1 MAGPNPDS
9 FERARKRFVASLK
22 PELQQQFSTCSVQD
36 VHATIR
42 DIQSKQAKEGKQRH
56 MQRLQS
62 FVEAMEQFGK
72 IIEVFLN
79 AHEVVCFGPI
89 KFLLTVRF
97 LQIDTGDE
105 VPPANFVPAIPGL
118 LHYRDTFEKSSE
130 VAKVLEDYYSDI
142 LNFHHEALAVFSRP
156 KWKML
161 FNSTWKT
168 FETNFGPILQSLG
181 RRRELLE
188 SIKATAMLDGIQR
201 LREDQKIIQDE
212 QLKQAG
218 IQERERHR
226 LLVRE
231 IKVKLQSPDYQ
242 VDQEISTEDRN
253 GVASGSWLFTAPAF
267 QTWYD
272 SERPD
277 GRIMYIHGI
286 PGAGITKATSSDGKW
301 ELTVRAGKTTLM
313 STVVEKLLNEKLS
326 SDRQNSVSYFY
337 FKYRQKNTHN
347 SFLRAFLD
355 QLINQ
360 NIHLSSVVSDE
371 LSNMEAVNLRA
382 TKKLEELV
390 KEALE
395 TYRNSFLVL
404 DGLDEC
410 SEEQTEATVEWLL
423 SLINNGRQGLPLRIL
438 LSGQRDGVLDRL
450 LEPYP
455 SISLDASETPA
466 HVEDIRQYCE
476 RFCDKIVKKFKLSQE
491 LKDDILSMVMR
502 ESNGMFLYAR
512 VVLDNLLSQTRLSR
526 LKQELNPNTFPRRI
540 EDAYERV
547 VARILEESSPGK
559 REDAISVLGLVIG
572 AQRALLWREILAF
585 FCIDPVQGEVHYD
598 ELIQETCKELCGS
611 LIDVYPVKSDTTS
624 SEGRLRIVH
633 ETARKYLIKREVVN
647 TTLENIKWS
656 RFCLQYL
663 TSTPFTSGCTSQQI
677 VPHAK
682 EGYYS
687 LQDYT
692 VQTWYDHVQLWIQ
705 SQETLDSTL
714 HGELLNYLEAFLETY
729 GRRSFIY
736 QSHSASDGRH
746 GILDAFKN
754 LPQDPRERNKCLTIE
769 LRTAMIRTH
778 IEEVQGGNSEAACDF
793 FHALHGRNSVLKCPK
808 PWCDSFV
815 SGFETADERK
825 RHINRHE
832 RPFQCPEQGCFAA
845 ESGFESEPAL
855 QKHKTSWHL
864 GHNDITFPKQ
874 KEELRSLLEA
884 ARLGDI
890 QAVNSILASN
900 WEISSEV
907 AQMAL
912 ANAARNGH
920 LDICRRLLASRPDV
934 NGDIRAWDKKGQS
947 PLDAAAVRGHLDV
960 VNLLLA
966 HGNFEGTRYSSHD
979 DPFLAACRQGQ
990 LETARALYEA
1000 RGCPESFKH
1009 DAVWFSIQSGN
1020 LAILEFLLENGFGE
1034 YVHND
1039 PGFMSRLNMGHL
1051 KSDFDEGV
1059 ALLFCAA
1066 HPLIRSGI
1074 PIVAAIRGGSFKI
1087 ARVFLSYPGLR
1098 LTERDLRYCQRVVEA
1113 NGRQDL
1119 IDLSKKVKLLV
1130 PGDS

>member
-79 AHEVVCFGPI
+79 AHEVVCFVWVTSTYLEI
-89 KFLLTVRF
+89 FDRLLDAYSR
-97 LQIDTGDE
+97 IGE
-105 VPPANFVPAIPGL
+105 AIPGL

-156 KWKML
+156 K
-161 FNSTWKT
+161 
-168 FETNFGPILQSLG
+168 
-181 RRRELLE
+181 
-188 SIKATAMLDGIQR
+188 
-201 LREDQKIIQDE
+201 
-212 QLKQAG
+212 
-218 IQERERHR
+218 RERHR

-286 PGAGITKATSSDGKW
+286 PG
-301 ELTVRAGKTTLM
+301 AGKTTLM

-736 QSHSASDGRH
+736 Q
-746 GILDAFKN
+746 
-754 LPQDPRERNKCLTIE
+754 
-769 LRTAMIRTH
+769 M
-778 IEEVQGGNSEAACDF
+778 
-793 FHALHGRNSVLKCPK
+793 
-808 PWCDSFV
+808 
-815 SGFETADERK
+815 
-825 RHINRHE
+825 
-832 RPFQCPEQGCFAA
+832 
-845 ESGFESEPAL
+845 
-855 QKHKTSWHL
+855 
-864 GHNDITFPKQ
+864 
-874 KEELRSLLEA
+874 
-884 ARLGDI
+884 
-890 QAVNSILASN
+890 
-900 WEISSEV
+900 
-907 AQMAL
+907 
-912 ANAARNGH
+912 
-920 LDICRRLLASRPDV
+920 
-934 NGDIRAWDKKGQS
+934 
-947 PLDAAAVRGHLDV
+947 
-960 VNLLLA
+960 
-966 HGNFEGTRYSSHD
+966 
-979 DPFLAACRQGQ
+979 
-990 LETARALYEA
+990 
-1000 RGCPESFKH
+1000 
-1009 DAVWFSIQSGN
+1009 WFSIQSGN

-1087 ARVFLSYPGLR
+1087 AR
-1098 LTERDLRYCQRVVEA
+1098 T
-1113 NGRQDL
+1113 
-1119 IDLSKKVKLLV
+1119 
-1130 PGDS
+1130 